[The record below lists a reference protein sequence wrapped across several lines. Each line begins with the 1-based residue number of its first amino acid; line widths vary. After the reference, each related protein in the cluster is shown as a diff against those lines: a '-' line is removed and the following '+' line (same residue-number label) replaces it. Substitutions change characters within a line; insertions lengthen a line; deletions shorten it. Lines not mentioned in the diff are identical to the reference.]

1 MFVDGGTPASHTWD
15 ALTEQSCP
23 TKQSMH
29 LQAIEYRSKYVQ
41 QYIQCLHD
49 GKMGGDEAIA
59 EMDDELNEH
68 TVLTFRKLAHAKAS

>member
-1 MFVDGGTPASHTWD
+1 MC
-15 ALTEQSCP
+15 LT
-23 TKQSMH
+23 KRSMY
-29 LQAIEYRSKYVQ
+29 LQAIEYRNKYVQ

-59 EMDDELNEH
+59 EMDAELNEH